1 MVFHSHSNVSLSP
14 FSFLHV
20 KVSPTKTSKDAK
32 ATPDASKDQVIKL
45 IVTLVSTIFIQYVFD
60 LFICFILSIWLPC
73 TRLST
78 YMHWL
83 YAFSG
88 LKDLKFFMHADAY
101 VAKDEV
107 HIDTDFQQLF
117 NILSWQESTI
127 CRHLSISLSF
137 VPRMCSQSLSLN
149 SLKKVL
155 WAQNVNR
162 RCSIDLF

>member
-1 MVFHSHSNVSLSP
+1 MEYLKEQYTLKHDTLMVFHSHSNVSLSP

-78 YMHWL
+78 YMH
-83 YAFSG
+83 
-88 LKDLKFFMHADAY
+88 
-101 VAKDEV
+101 
-107 HIDTDFQQLF
+107 
-117 NILSWQESTI
+117 
-127 CRHLSISLSF
+127 
-137 VPRMCSQSLSLN
+137 
-149 SLKKVL
+149 
-155 WAQNVNR
+155 
-162 RCSIDLF
+162 